1 MFPDFYR
8 MVVVG
13 GSMDR
18 ILDFIAVYWKPVF
31 EIALLAAFF
40 YYILL
45 LFRGTRGA
53 AVLTGFIIVLLGIT
67 GLTQIFQ
74 LDVINWILSRFL
86 AFLAIAVLVIF
97 QPELRRAFA
106 ELGSRQFFTGSKQR
120 GEMIDVL
127 VETARSLS
135 QKRCGGLMAVERE
148 IGFRGVADTGVPI
161 GAKATPELL
170 TTIFF
175 PNTPLHDGGVIL
187 RGDQIAAAACVFP
200 LTQRQGLSASTGMR
214 HRAAMGLTEDSD
226 AVVVVVSEE
235 TGEISV
241 AHRGHLVQGLD
252 PDGLRA
258 FLTTTLTSSTRRSN
272 WLASLVRRFFST
284 LIVRESTAETEEEP
298 SRTEVSVSDEAPQR
312 EATAA
317 RERQEQGEPRH

>member
-1 MFPDFYR
+1 MEL
-8 MVVVG
+8 
-13 GSMDR
+13 
-18 ILDFIAVYWKPVF
+18 ILEFVAVYWKPVF
-31 EIALLAAFF
+31 EMALLAAFF
-40 YYILL
+40 YYVLL

-53 AVLTGFIIVLLGIT
+53 AVLTGFVIVFLGIT
-67 GLTQIFQ
+67 GLTQVFQ
-74 LDVINWILSRFL
+74 LDVISWILSRFL
-86 AFLAIAVLVIF
+86 TFLAIAVLVIF
-97 QPELRRAFA
+97 QPELRRALA

-148 IGFRGVADTGVPI
+148 IGFRGVADTGVSI

-175 PNTPLHDGGVIL
+175 PNTPLHDGGVVL
-187 RGDQIAAAACVFP
+187 RGDQVVAAACVFP

-258 FLTTTLTSSTRRSN
+258 FLTTTLTSPPRRSN
-272 WLASLVRRFFST
+272 WLANLVRRLFGT
-284 LIVRESTAETEEEP
+284 LIVRESTG
-298 SRTEVSVSDEAPQR
+298 EVVEGLATTDAPVGGPVSEDEAAR
-312 EATAA
+312 L
-317 RERQEQGEPRH
+317 RERQEQQGEARH

>member
-1 MFPDFYR
+1 ME
-8 MVVVG
+8 
-13 GSMDR
+13 R
-18 ILDFIAVYWKPVF
+18 ILEFIAEYWKPVF
-31 EIALLAAFF
+31 EIALLAAFI
-40 YYILL
+40 YYMFL

-53 AVLTGFIIVLLGIT
+53 AVLTGFVIVLLVIV
-67 GLTQIFQ
+67 GLTQLFQ
-74 LDVINWILSRFL
+74 LDVISWILSRFFT
-86 AFLAIAVLVIF
+86 FLAIAVLVIF
-97 QPELRRAFA
+97 QPELRRALA
-106 ELGSRQFFTGSKQR
+106 EVGSRQLFSSPKQR

-148 IGFRGVADTGVPI
+148 IGFRSVTETGVPI

-175 PNTPLHDGGVIL
+175 PNTPLHDGGVVL
-187 RGDQIAAAACVFP
+187 RGDQIVAAACVFP

-258 FLTTTLTSSTRRSN
+258 FLTTTLTSVTRRSS
-272 WLASLVRRFFST
+272 WLVELGRRVAGVLPIRDTRSGTREEIDNTVEGFEGN
-284 LIVRESTAETEEEP
+284 IVDAEPEHSEE
-298 SRTEVSVSDEAPQR
+298 RRKEAR
-312 EATAA
+312 
-317 RERQEQGEPRH
+317 R